1 MRFSWAGPKL
11 KLEKDGVGCK
21 WVDEGEMG
29 GGQKRLDFSKA
40 KGGKGAGD
48 KEKGRAKLWKDLG
61 LREVGEL

>member
-1 MRFSWAGPKL
+1 M
-11 KLEKDGVGCK
+11 GCK

-40 KGGKGAGD
+40 NGGKGAGVAGD

-61 LREVGEL
+61 LKEVGEL

>member
-1 MRFSWAGPKL
+1 
-11 KLEKDGVGCK
+11 LEKDGVGCK

-40 KGGKGAGD
+40 NGGKGAGVAGD

>member
-1 MRFSWAGPKL
+1 M
-11 KLEKDGVGCK
+11 EKDGVGCK

-40 KGGKGAGD
+40 NGGKGAGD

-61 LREVGEL
+61 LKEVGEL